1 MSATA
6 CTKREMSVVQD
17 VAFSRVVSACLK
29 WQGLHQEKN
38 LQPDKH
44 RKNQHQT
51 LELNTREV

>member
-29 WQGLHQEKN
+29 WQGLHQEKPAAR
-38 LQPDKH
+38 Q
-44 RKNQHQT
+44 RKKSASS
-51 LELNTREV
+51 LGIKY